1 MAFFKKPLLPLGER
15 KTCLQVAFLIGSPV
29 KSAFALLLT
38 RVTEPRTSKFMRL
51 DVYIMQRTISAMVG
65 KGSVNHNSRK
75 FKAEN
80 VDGERSYLNID
91 YCNEPIKKIYHEL
104 FDEALKRYNEKQT
117 RADRRIENY
126 YEKIRNSKQEKPFH
140 ELILQIGD
148 KENMS
153 AESEN
158 GELARQ
164 ILDEYYSGFQERNPH
179 LKVFSAH
186 LHMDEATPHLHID
199 FVPFTTGSKR
209 GLDTRVSLKQALA
222 AQGFKG
228 GTRGDTEWNQWVSA
242 EKSALAFVMERHGIE
257 WEHKGIHEKHLSVLD
272 YKKQEREKEL
282 DALED
287 KLAEKKD
294 EFRVMADRIENFDNG
309 EKSLQK
315 LDESIMN
322 EPEYQL
328 PEPPAM
334 MSARSYK
341 SKFIEPLIARF
352 KSLISTLFARY
363 FKAIDSYNRLNITN
377 ANLYRANE
385 KLEKVNDKLS
395 QENENLRAENRDYKL
410 LRKVFGHKQIDDLLE
425 KARNIKGQKRD
436 NTRSR

>member
-1 MAFFKKPLLPLGER
+1 MK
-15 KTCLQVAFLIGSPV
+15 
-29 KSAFALLLT
+29 
-38 RVTEPRTSKFMRL
+38 
-51 DVYIMQRTISAMVG
+51 RTISAMVG

-80 VDGERSYLNID
+80 VDGRRTHLNID
-91 YCNEPIKKIYHEL
+91 YCNENIKKVYHEL
-104 FDEALKRYNEKQT
+104 FDDALKKYNDKQS

-158 GELARQ
+158 GELSRQ
-164 ILDEYYSGFQERNPH
+164 ILDEYYRGFQERNPQ

-222 AQGFKG
+222 AQGFNG

-257 WEHKGIHEKHLSVLD
+257 WEHKGTHEKHLSVLD
-272 YKKQEREKEL
+272 YKKQEREKEIAVL
-282 DALED
+282 DNQ
-287 KLAEKKD
+287 LAEKKD

-309 EKSLQK
+309 EKALQN

-328 PEPPAM
+328 PVPPAM

-341 SKFIEPLIARF
+341 AKFVEPLIARL

-363 FKAIDSYNRLNITN
+363 FKAKDNYNRLNITN

-385 KLEKVNDKLS
+385 RLERINGKLTEDNTR
-395 QENENLRAENRDYKL
+395 LRAENKDYLL

-425 KARNIKGQKRD
+425 KAKNIKGQKRD
-436 NTRSR
+436 KTRSR